1 VPPGT
6 SRHISLT
13 NPPQSTSESELRA
26 RVDRSL
32 APAYEIE
39 REIGRGGAGIVYR
52 ARDTRLKRDV
62 AIKLL
67 PPDLA
72 FRPDTRER
80 FMREAETS
88 ARLNHPNI
96 VQIYSVDEKDGLAY
110 FVMALIEG
118 QNLGDRVR
126 MQGALPFR
134 DIRRVMREVA
144 DALSYAHSHG
154 VVHRDI
160 KPDNI
165 LLEQQSGRAMVTDF
179 GIARAAT
186 EGDSR
191 LTATGTAIGTPAYMS
206 PEQCAGDRELD
217 GRSDLYSLGAV
228 AYYMMT
234 GQPPFSGPT
243 TPVVM
248 MKQVTEQ
255 VVRPSNLRAG
265 VPADLE
271 RIVLRLLEK
280 DPGNRFG
287 EGSDVVTALDGA
299 PVAAFAP
306 SSYPTASSSPSV
318 APEFTYTGRYGT
330 LRIPL
335 GNRNQMLTG
344 LENPYLTPRMIAIRS
359 RLEARRQRREA
370 KDRLREEREEREE
383 GKPLPD
389 RIRRFRRQFAS
400 YLGTTTFLFGINAVT
415 QNGGHH
421 FWWAIF
427 PAMGMAMGLFSQ
439 VGSLWAAGARAG
451 DIFGGGRALDAPPSQ
466 SLPQSAMPSL
476 TAPATQQPDADSPGV
491 SREVIIGP
499 RGNVLKQAI
508 NDRRT
513 VRSLVTRLS
522 ETEQKML
529 PDVKSTAAG
538 LYDRI
543 AALATALHRL
553 DSEIGPERLPAL
565 DERIAKLEQSA
576 DSASD
581 KDRML
586 RLLKKQREMLANLV
600 ESRDTLAEQYE
611 SAGLLLQ
618 NLTLDML
625 KMRSS
630 GLQST
635 LEDVTSVTQEA
646 RSLSKEIGYVLAAA
660 DELRE
665 LDK

>member
-1 VPPGT
+1 
-6 SRHISLT
+6 LT
-13 NPPQSTSESELRA
+13 NPSQSTSESELRA
-26 RVDRSL
+26 RVERTL

-52 ARDTRLKRDV
+52 ARDSRLKRDV

-118 QNLGDRVR
+118 HNLGDRVR
-126 MQGALPFR
+126 MQGALPFP
-134 DIRRVMREVA
+134 DIRRVLREVA
-144 DALSYAHSHG
+144 DALSYAHMHG

-165 LLEQQSGRAMVTDF
+165 LLESQSGRAMVTDF

-234 GQPPFSGPT
+234 GQPPFNGPT

-265 VPADLE
+265 IPADLE

-287 EGSDVVTALDGA
+287 EGADVVEALDGA
-299 PVAAFAP
+299 PVAAF
-306 SSYPTASSSPSV
+306 SPSLYPSQ
-318 APEFTYTGRYGT
+318 AGETNMGFPFSGPMSAGFKF
-330 LRIPL
+330 PL
-335 GNRNQMLTG
+335 PRRVQELTG
-344 LENPYLTPRMIAIRS
+344 LDHFPVSNAQILGIRS
-359 RLEARRQRREA
+359 LREARYLRRGERE
-370 KDRLREEREEREE
+370 RLREERENA
-383 GKPLPD
+383 KPLPD
-389 RIRRFRRQFAS
+389 RIRGFRRQLAS

-421 FWWAIF
+421 FWWAVF
-427 PAMGMAMGLFSQ
+427 PAMGMAMGMFSQ
-439 VGSLWAAGARAG
+439 IGGLWAAGARVG
-451 DIFGGGRALDAPPSQ
+451 DIFGGGKGLATPPSQ
-466 SLPQSAMPSL
+466 SLQQSAMPSL
-476 TAPATQQPDADSPGV
+476 TAPSTNQPDADSPGV

-499 RGNVLKQAI
+499 RGAVLKQAI

-513 VRSLVTRLS
+513 VRDLVGRLGDA
-522 ETEQKML
+522 ERKML
-529 PDVKSTAAG
+529 PDVKSTADG

-553 DSEIGPERLPAL
+553 DGEIGPERLPAL
-565 DERIAKLEQSA
+565 DERIAKMEQST
-576 DSASD
+576 DSTSD
-581 KDRML
+581 KERML
-586 RLLKKQREMLANLV
+586 RLLRRQREMLANLV

-665 LDK
+665 MDT

>member
-1 VPPGT
+1 
-6 SRHISLT
+6 
-13 NPPQSTSESELRA
+13 
-26 RVDRSL
+26 
-32 APAYEIE
+32 
-39 REIGRGGAGIVYR
+39 
-52 ARDTRLKRDV
+52 
-62 AIKLL
+62 
-67 PPDLA
+67 
-72 FRPDTRER
+72 
-80 FMREAETS
+80 
-88 ARLNHPNI
+88 
-96 VQIYSVDEKDGLAY
+96 
-110 FVMALIEG
+110 
-118 QNLGDRVR
+118 
-126 MQGALPFR
+126 
-134 DIRRVMREVA
+134 
-144 DALSYAHSHG
+144 
-154 VVHRDI
+154 DI

-165 LLEQQSGRAMVTDF
+165 LLESASGRAMVTDF

-255 VVRPSNLRAG
+255 VVPPSNLRAG
-265 VPADLE
+265 IPPDLE

-287 EGSDVVTALDGA
+287 EGSDVVNALDGA

-306 SSYPTASSSPSV
+306 SFYPTASSSPVPS
-318 APEFTYTGRYGT
+318 EFTYSGRYGT

-335 GNRNQMLTG
+335 SNRSQMLTG
-344 LENPYLTPRMIAIRS
+344 LDDSHLNPRLLALRS
-359 RLEARRQRREA
+359 RLDAKRRRRELKDARRDALEAREEA
-370 KDRLREEREEREE
+370 
-383 GKPLPD
+383 KPLPE
-389 RIRRFRRQFAS
+389 RIKKFRRQFAS

-415 QNGGHH
+415 QNGTHH

-439 VGSLWAAGARAG
+439 VGGLWAAGARPG
-451 DIFGGGRALDAPPSQ
+451 DIFGGGKPLESPASQ

-491 SREVIIGP
+491 STEVLIGA
-499 RGNVLKQAI
+499 RGGVLKQAV

-513 VRSLVTRLS
+513 VRDLVGRLS
-522 ETEQKML
+522 DAERKML
-529 PDVKSTAAG
+529 PDVKTTADG

-553 DSEIGPERLPAL
+553 DGEIGPERLPAL
-565 DERIAKLEQSA
+565 DERIAKMEQST

-586 RLLKKQREMLANLV
+586 RLIKKQREMLSSLV

-618 NLTLDML
+618 NLKLDML

-630 GLQST
+630 GLQSS

-665 LDK
+665 MDS